1 VKTTRHAWWVVYAV
15 CALLALGAL
24 AWTTAAVL
32 DLEAAER
39 EATGEAEHQAS
50 LRLALWRMD
59 SRIGPYLAREA
70 SRPFYEYEPYFP
82 QPLSYTRMLSK
93 IDPGE
98 VLIPSP
104 LLTFD
109 SELFPLHFQVSTE
122 GHWSSPQA
130 PEGNLLDLAQGAGF
144 DGGRIERAGRRLAE
158 LRERV
163 EHETLRA
170 AMDRSEGALEA
181 LMCGPPDDLVA
192 AEDDGGGPAEWERA
206 GESQLL
212 QNAVELTKR
221 AQSQYLAQDANLEQS
236 RKDVSWLSR
245 ARSGVRVGPFVP
257 IWLAPR
263 GPQIGP
269 DLLFLRR
276 VTGGPVE
283 LLQGFVGDWDQLAS
297 LLRGEI
303 ADLFPQASLAP
314 LREATRAEQ
323 TGGAH
328 LASFPARLE
337 VARLAAAEIEGFGP
351 ARVTLLVSWI
361 AAILA
366 LVVVGFTLRASIAFG
381 EQRSRFASTVT
392 HELRTPLTTFRMY
405 SEMLA
410 EGMVAQDKRSEYLET
425 LQHEA
430 ARLSWLVE
438 NVLAY
443 ARLEEGRGRE
453 RRETLTLEALVDR
466 VRADLERRAAEAGV
480 ELVVDLS
487 DGATA
492 KVATDPEAV
501 AQILFNLVDN
511 ACKYGEPPL
520 ELGARAAQGR
530 VELWVRDHGAG
541 VPEHL
546 ARVVFRPFERGERDP
561 SDPEPGVGL
570 GLALAR
576 GLARDLG
583 GELGLEQGEG
593 GACFRLILPGSA

>member
-1 VKTTRHAWWVVYAV
+1 VKTARQGWWVVYGI

-24 AWTTAAVL
+24 GWTTLAVL
-32 DLEAAER
+32 ELEAAER
-39 EATGEAEHQAS
+39 EAVAEAEHQAS

-104 LLTFD
+104 LFTFE
-109 SELFPLHFQVSTE
+109 SELFPLHFQVSAA

-130 PEGNLLDLAQGAGF
+130 PTGNLLDLAQGAGF
-144 DGGRIERAGRRLAE
+144 ADGRIERAAERLAA
-158 LRERV
+158 LRDRV
-163 EHETLRA
+163 VLEELRA
-170 AMDRSEGALEA
+170 AMSRSEGALED
-181 LMCGPPDDLVA
+181 LMCGPADDLGA
-192 AEDDGGGPAEWERA
+192 ADVPAGGQVEQERA
-206 GESQLL
+206 AVSQVL

-221 AQSQYLAQDANLEQS
+221 AQSQYRAQDANLEQS
-236 RKDVSWLSR
+236 RKDASWVNR
-245 ARSGVRVGPFVP
+245 AQSGVRVGPFVP

-263 GPQIGP
+263 GPESAP
-269 DLLFLRR
+269 ELLFLRR
-276 VTGGPVE
+276 VSGGPVD
-283 LLQGFVGDWDQLAS
+283 LLQGFLGDWAQLSS
-297 LLRGEI
+297 LLREEI
-303 ADLFPQASLAP
+303 ADLFPAATLAP
-314 LREATRAEQ
+314 QRDSARADSA
-323 TGGAH
+323 GAH

-337 VARLAAAEIEGFGP
+337 VERFPSPAPDGLGP
-351 ARVTLLVSWI
+351 SRVTLLVSWT

-366 LVVVGFTLRASIAFG
+366 LVAAGFTLRASIAFG

-392 HELRTPLTTFRMY
+392 HELRSPLTTFRMY

-410 EGMVAQDKRSEYLET
+410 EGMVPPEKRGEYLET

-443 ARLEEGRGRE
+443 ARLEEGRGRQ
-453 RRETLTLEALVDR
+453 RREELTLQALVDR
-466 VRADLERRAAEAGV
+466 VRPDLERRAAEAGA
-480 ELVVDLS
+480 ELRVDLS
-487 DGATA
+487 GGGAER
-492 KVATDPEAV
+492 VVTDPEAV
-501 AQILFNLVDN
+501 GQILFNLVDN

-520 ELGARAAQGR
+520 ELGARAGARG

-541 VPEHL
+541 VPAHL
-546 ARVVFRPFERGERDP
+546 RRAVFRPFERGGRDP
-561 SDPEPGVGL
+561 ADPEPGVGL

-583 GELGLEQGEG
+583 GDLGLDAGNG
-593 GACFRLILPGSA
+593 GACFRLTLSRSV